1 MAKVEVKCLE
11 GRVAFTAARGGAR
24 IPTDKYIQVT
34 MTPWIDRLI
43 NHHGDI
49 ELKPEEEPATPVQPK
64 VKPPK
69 QLPVEATETEVEG
82 NK

>member
-11 GRVAFTAARGGAR
+11 GRVAFTAARGGVR
-24 IPTDKYIQVT
+24 IPTDKYITVT
-34 MTPWIDRLI
+34 MTSWIDRLI

-49 ELKPEEEPATPVQPK
+49 ELKPAEEPVLPSPLK

-69 QLPVEATETEVEG
+69 ITVGETATEEEG